1 MKNIEE
7 IAQEHTGQEISIVGN
22 GPTLVRMP
30 NWNDFFGRYMQT
42 VKDREKGIFKDINE
56 YDIPVTIVNQLRNHP
71 RKIWTVNGGWSY
83 HPESSLGFLMDD
95 HKFHRDETHPS
106 AAWYDNLIKTS
117 TLPIMTS
124 RAYPAYPALIEYPLK
139 EVAKMFKTAYFGET
153 IDYMCALAGY
163 FEVKKVVFL
172 GCDYQ
177 MHDRYPSERA
187 GTEYWIGRLEE
198 RGIEC
203 DARPSQNLMKQAPRE
218 PFYDPTWYGYAKDNP
233 LVHDPELKNM
243 ELSHVLA

>member
-7 IAQEHTGQEISIVGN
+7 IAQEHVGQEISIVGN

-30 NWNDFFGRYMQT
+30 DHRSFFGRYMQS
-42 VKDREKGIFKDINE
+42 VIDRKNGVVKDIND
-56 YDIPVTIVNQLRNHP
+56 YGIPPTRVMQLNNHP
-71 RKIWTVNGGWSY
+71 RKLWTVNGGWSY
-83 HPESSLGFLMDD
+83 HPESNLGFLMDD
-95 HKFHRDETHPS
+95 HKFHRDETHPQ
-106 AAWYDNLIKTS
+106 AGWYDNLMKTS

-124 RAYPAYPALIEYPLK
+124 RAYPNYPAMVEYPLK
-139 EVAKMFKTAYFGET
+139 EIAKMYGTAYFGET
-153 IDYMCALAGY
+153 IDYMVALAGY
-163 FEVKKVVFL
+163 FEVKKVYFL

-177 MHDRYPSERA
+177 FNDRFPAERA

-203 DARPSQNLMKQAPRE
+203 DASPSQNLMKQAPRE
-218 PFYDPTWYGYAKDNP
+218 IMYDPTWYGFAKDNP
-233 LVHDPELKNM
+233 LLQDPELKNM